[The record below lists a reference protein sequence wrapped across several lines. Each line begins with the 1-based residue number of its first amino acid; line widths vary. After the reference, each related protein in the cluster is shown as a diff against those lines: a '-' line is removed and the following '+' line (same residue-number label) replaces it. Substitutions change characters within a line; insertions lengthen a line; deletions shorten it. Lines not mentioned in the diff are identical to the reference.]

1 MAKSKKPNDLD
12 LFPWEQQP
20 GETAKKYEAFL
31 NYLQQKTEDENR
43 SLRKVAYDLN
53 KSLTYIGTLSSEN
66 NWVERAAAWDR
77 EQLAIARRKCEA
89 EILKMRERHAKIA
102 TSMLTKATKRLAS
115 MQAEELTPQDIKN
128 WVDVASKL
136 ERISR
141 GDVGEVVEERDGG
154 AAINPVQIY
163 IPDNGRDDNED
174 DE

>member
-20 GETAKKYEAFL
+20 GESAKKYEAFL
-31 NYLQQKTEDENR
+31 KYLYQKTDEENR
-43 SLRKVAYDLN
+43 TLRKVAYDFN
-53 KSLTYIGTLSSEN
+53 KSLTYIGTLSSEF

-77 EQLAIARRKCEA
+77 EQLSIARRKHES
-89 EILKMRERHAKIA
+89 EILKMRERHAKMA
-102 TSMLTKATKRLAS
+102 TSMLSKAMKRMAN
-115 MQAEELTPQDIKN
+115 MPPEELTPQDIKN
-128 WVDVASKL
+128 WMEVATKI
-136 ERISR
+136 ERLSR